1 MRIGFI
7 GLGKMGSRMVERL
20 LLQGFEVVVY
30 ARNPLSMK
38 PLSEKGAIESFSY
51 QDFCSK
57 LPEKKIVFIM
67 VTHGK
72 PVDEVISNLLP
83 YIKKGDIIV
92 DSGNSFY
99 EDSIARAKRLQKK
112 GIKFLD
118 AGISGGLEGAING
131 SSIMVGG
138 DKDAFNEVEPVFKAL
153 AVQDGYE
160 LLGPVGAGHFVKMVH
175 NGIEYCFL
183 QALGEGYLLL
193 EKSNFKFDLRKV
205 TKVYKNGSVIRSW
218 LVDLLARSLQN
229 DPKLLRFEGHIG
241 GGDTGKWTILTAKKY
256 GLKLPSLEVALKAR
270 KKSMAKPDFSS
281 KVVSALRH
289 EFGGHQEPN
298 NQKK

>member
-1 MRIGFI
+1 MKIGFI

-20 LLQGFEVVVY
+20 LLHGFEVVVY

-38 PLSEKGAIESFSY
+38 PLAEKGAIETFSY

-57 LPEKKIVFIM
+57 LPEKKIIFIM

-72 PVDEVISNLLP
+72 PVDEVISNLTP
-83 YIKKGDIIV
+83 YIGKGDILI

-99 EDSIARAKRLQKK
+99 EDSIARAKKLQEN
-112 GIKFLD
+112 GIRFLD
-118 AGISGGLEGAING
+118 VGISGGLEGAING

-138 DKDAFNEVEPVFKAL
+138 DKDVFDEVEPVFKAL
-153 AVQDGYE
+153 AVKDGYA
-160 LLGPVGAGHFVKMVH
+160 LLGPVGAGHFAKMVH

-183 QALGEGYLLL
+183 QALGEGYMLL
-193 EKSNFKFDLRKV
+193 EKSDFKFDLREV

-218 LVDLLARSLQN
+218 LVDLLARSLKE
-229 DPKLLRFEGHIG
+229 DPELLKFEGRIG
-241 GGDTGKWTILTAKKY
+241 GGETGKWTILTAKKH

-270 KKSMAKPDFSS
+270 KKSMKKPDFSS

-298 NQKK
+298 IKK